1 MNYLSN
7 VLAFCLAFLCSGIM
21 NSQINII
28 KNLRREYYAIPIRID
43 ELSHWLNLEK
53 LTAFR

>member
-53 LTAFR
+53 RTAFR